1 MVMDLNLSLY
11 LIGAIFFVIISRK
24 CFLEKLTIPKAIL
37 TFLLSPSTGY
47 FIAYLLVLVIVP
59 DFGDYNNYAATM
71 GNALGNFVVQFVL
84 NLLFMF
90 FYVKLMHARNS
101 SMSVFIYLCSL
112 MLVPSFMT
120 VILSASLV
128 PFFSYLFLQIL
139 FYVITV
145 RPASELTRERQVT
158 NASSFIILP
167 ALTYLF
173 NSSMYALLMYLFNL
187 TEAPDNLG
195 EMLAELRKVMDP
207 ETSTPFIEFLRG
219 VFKYVQMQQDMILY
233 PSLFVTLVLI
243 IAFSIIVRNIKYM
256 NEALRAQK
264 EIKELSVEVME
275 ALAHTIDAKDE
286 YTKGHSI
293 RVAKYSKMIAERM
306 GLSEEQCENIYYMG
320 LLHDLGKIGVPNEI
334 INKPSRLTEEEYD
347 VIKGHPG
354 MGSEILA
361 EIKSRPDLVTG
372 ARWHHERYDGTG
384 YPDHKK
390 GEDIPLEARIIAVAD
405 TYDAM
410 TSNRSYRN
418 YLTQDRVREELVKNS
433 GTQFDGKVAGA
444 MLEIMNEDKNY
455 ELHE

>member
-1 MVMDLNLSLY
+1 MITDLNLSLY
-11 LIGAIFFVIISRK
+11 LIGAVFFVIISRK

-37 TFLLSPSTGY
+37 TFLLSPSVGC
-47 FIAYLLVLVIVP
+47 FVAYMIVLAIIP
-59 DFGDYNNYAATM
+59 DFGDYANFEATM
-71 GNALGNFVVQFVL
+71 GNALANFVIQFVV
-84 NLLFMF
+84 NLLLMF
-90 FYVKLMHARNS
+90 FYVKLMRARNS
-101 SMSVFIYLCSL
+101 SMSVFIYLCSV
-112 MLVPSFMT
+112 MLVPSFIT
-120 VILSASLV
+120 VILSETLV
-128 PFFSYLFLQIL
+128 PFFTYLFLQIL

-158 NASSFIILP
+158 NARSFIILP

-187 TEAPDNLG
+187 THAPESLTDALV
-195 EMLAELRKVMDP
+195 ELREVMDP
-207 ETSTPFIEFLRG
+207 ELMTPFFEFLRG
-219 VFKYVQMQQDMILY
+219 MFKYLRMQQDLILY

-256 NEALRAQK
+256 NEAIKAQK

-334 INKPSRLTEEEYD
+334 INKPSKLTEEEYD

-361 EIKSRPDLVTG
+361 EIKSRPDLVMG

-390 GEDIPLEARIIAVAD
+390 GEAIPLEARIIAVAD

-410 TSNRSYRN
+410 TSNRSYRS
-418 YLTQDRVREELVKNS
+418 YLTQDRVREELIKNS
-433 GTQFDGKVAGA
+433 GTQFDGKVANA
-444 MLEIMNEDKNY
+444 MIEIMNEDKNY